1 MNLLSG
7 DLKLV
12 LPEIFISVT
21 AMGILILGT
30 FVRERGR
37 TWLACVT
44 LSALAVTGY
53 YLMTLRSNPF
63 HPAYSSMYAHDGMA
77 LVFKMLFI
85 VVGILAVLVS
95 YDFLRTRGIP
105 CAEFFALILFSTV
118 GMMLVAS
125 AYDFMLLFVG
135 LELSSLATYI
145 LVGLTKKDL
154 WSNEAAIKYF
164 LLSIFASAILL
175 FGISIVYAATGTT
188 NFGEIAS
195 RGSDLTTRQPLAAV
209 VALVFLVA
217 AFGFK
222 ITAVPFHMY
231 APDVYQGAPT
241 PVTIF
246 LAVGPK
252 AAAFAGLI
260 RVLGA
265 VHAMSSD
272 WLMLVSALSFL
283 TMTVGNVGA
292 VLQTNVKRMLAY
304 SSIAHAGYALIG
316 VASIAVDDR
325 AGGVFPSSTASVIF
339 YLVAY
344 TIMNVGAFSLLMYMR
359 RDKGFGEDLADF
371 SGLARR
377 RPVVAAAMLIFL
389 LSLAGIPPSIGFLGK
404 FYIFATAVRS
414 GLYWLAVAGVLN
426 AVVSLFY
433 YARIVVYMFMKKQER
448 DVSDVRSFALN
459 LALGA
464 SAVATVVLGI
474 FPQTIL
480 DVIARATSNIF
491 TGGIIQ

>member
-1 MNLLSG
+1 M
-7 DLKLV
+7 
-12 LPEIFISVT
+12 

-30 FVRERGR
+30 VMPERGR
-37 TWLACVT
+37 ILLAVVT
-44 LSALAVTGY
+44 LVTLAAAA
-53 YLMTLRSNPF
+53 YLMTPFRPDYLKGTVPPNTGLQELFALELRWRTTL
-63 HPAYSSMYAHDGMA
+63 MVAHDGLA
-77 LVFKMLFI
+77 LMFKMLFI
-85 VVGILAVLVS
+85 LVGVLTVLVS
-95 YDFLRTRGIP
+95 HNFLRIRNIP
-105 CAEFFALILFSTV
+105 SGEFFALILFSTV
-118 GMMLVAS
+118 GMMLVAA

-175 FGISIVYAATGTT
+175 FGISIVYAATGVT
-188 NFGEIAS
+188 NYGEIAS
-195 RGSDLTTRQPLAAV
+195 RVNELTARQPLAAV

-222 ITAVPFHMY
+222 ITAAPFHMY
-231 APDVYQGAPT
+231 APDVYHGAPT

-246 LAVGPK
+246 LTVGPK

-260 RVLGA
+260 RVLW
-265 VHAMSSD
+265 VVRDMSSD
-272 WLMLVSALSFL
+272 WLLLIWILSFM

-292 VLQTNVKRMLAY
+292 VLQSNVKRMLAY

-316 VASIAVDDR
+316 VAAIAVKDGT
-325 AGGVFPSSTASVIF
+325 GGAFPGGTASVIF

-359 RDKGFGEDLADF
+359 RDRGFGEELADF

-389 LSLAGIPPSIGFLGK
+389 LSLAGIPGSIGFLGK
-404 FYIFATAVRS
+404 FYVFAAAVRAE
-414 GLYWLAVAGVLN
+414 LYWLAVAGVLN

-433 YARIVVYMFMKKQER
+433 YARIVVQMYMQPERR
-448 DVSDVRSFALN
+448 DVSDVRSFSLN

-464 SAVATVVLGI
+464 LAAATVVLGI
-474 FPQTIL
+474 FPQAIL
-480 DVIARATSNIF
+480 D
-491 TGGIIQ
+491 IIVRSV